1 MRVVSVT
8 YKILCVSSL
17 CVRGM
22 HAVSIAF
29 GENHDIE
36 ARTQVK
42 ISVRHSSTLNRT
54 CEVKFVPF

>member
-22 HAVSIAF
+22 HAISIAF
-29 GENHDIE
+29 GENHHIE

-42 ISVRHSSTLNRT
+42 IGVRHSSTLNRT